1 MTDNQAAAEAA
12 YSTHIEPS
20 APLDAALPA
29 GVPDAPPQEV
39 KEAPKVEDK
48 AAKPLTARETLSKAL
63 DAAEAKEKE
72 AEEKA
77 KVEKVEA
84 KPEDKAAKPDEKAV
98 EAKPEDKTQPD
109 KADKSAAPAKD
120 DATGQEGADKPRASE
135 GRSHHEP
142 PARFLPKAKEVWGNV
157 PHAVK
162 AEVARLVQ
170 EHDTELTQYR
180 ESHEFRQKLSKFEQM
195 AKQHNTTIAD
205 ALEDYT
211 AVDGLLTANPVEGI
225 RQVLAR
231 VGITPEQYAQH
242 VLKNPQAHQA
252 PVSRAPDPQV
262 QHQSSEIQ
270 ALKAEIEAMR
280 HEQAARSI
288 IEPFRAEH
296 PRYDELQDD
305 IAFFLSSGKIPAS
318 LPPQER
324 LEAAYDMAVRINPTS
339 SVDQPKPT
347 QEPVDVS
354 RVPPSDAGT
363 KSVRGAPDAGIVQ
376 DKGKASKNNR
386 DAVRRALDGLGI

>member
-1 MTDNQAAAEAA
+1 MTDNQSAAEAA

-354 RVPPSDAGT
+354 RVPSSDAGT

>member
-1 MTDNQAAAEAA
+1 MTDNQSAAEAA

-180 ESHEFRQKLSKFEQM
+180 ESHDNWTKLSKFDQM
-195 AKQHNTTIAD
+195 AKQHNTTIPD
-205 ALEDYT
+205 ALERYT
-211 AVDGLLTANPVEGI
+211 AVDGLLHSNPIEGI
-225 RQVLAR
+225 RQVLAT
-231 VGITPEQYAQH
+231 VGITPQQYAEFIT
-242 VLKNPQAHQA
+242 KNPQAAQA
-252 PVSRAPDPQV
+252 PVQRAPDPQV

-354 RVPPSDAGT
+354 RVPSSDAGT

>member
-1 MTDNQAAAEAA
+1 MTDNQSAAEAA